1 VHAPGDT
8 GSMDHP
14 RAGGTE
20 GADTGS
26 TDSTGQLAEAGYRQ
40 VDGETA
46 AAATIDWWSHAA
58 EDYLAE
64 HGELL
69 GAADFRWCPEGLR
82 EADAHLLGDLTGLR
96 AAQVLEVGAGAAQC
110 SRWLRSHGVD
120 VLASE
125 PATGMVAAAAQL
137 DAATGIEVPMVQAD
151 ARSLP
156 LATGSMDV
164 AFTAFGALSF
174 VPDPQ
179 QVHAEVARVLR
190 PGGRW
195 VFSVTHP
202 LRWAFPDDPTTAGL
216 TAHRSYFDRRPY
228 AETDTAGRVL
238 YAEFHRTLADQVS
251 DVVGAG
257 LTITGMVEPE
267 WPAGNTTVWGGW
279 GPERGRLL
287 PGTLIV
293 TTELR

>member
-1 VHAPGDT
+1 MHDPADDPTTRKHTDEPG
-8 GSMDHP
+8 
-14 RAGGTE
+14 R
-20 GADTGS
+20 
-26 TDSTGQLAEAGYRQ
+26 LAEAGYQ
-40 VDGETA
+40 HVDGGQA
-46 AAATIDWWSHAA
+46 AAATIDWWSRSAA
-58 EDYLAE
+58 EYLAD
-64 HGELL
+64 HGEQL

-82 EADAHLLGDLTGLR
+82 EADAHLLGDLAQLR
-96 AAQVLEVGAGAAQC
+96 RAQVLEVGAGAAQC
-110 SRWLRSHGVD
+110 SRWLRAQGVAA
-120 VLASE
+120 LASE
-125 PATGMVAAAAQL
+125 PAAGMVAAAAQL

-164 AFTAFGALSF
+164 VFTAFGALPF

-202 LRWAFPDDPTTAGL
+202 LRWAFPDDPTSAGL

-228 AETDTAGRVL
+228 AETDTEGRVL

-279 GPERGRLL
+279 GPERGALL